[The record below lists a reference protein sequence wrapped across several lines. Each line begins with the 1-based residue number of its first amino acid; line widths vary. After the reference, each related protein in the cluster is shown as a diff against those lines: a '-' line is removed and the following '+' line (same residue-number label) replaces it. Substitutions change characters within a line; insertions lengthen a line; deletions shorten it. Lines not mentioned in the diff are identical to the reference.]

1 MACRDSRAA
10 RQPESGGTQ
19 GGAKPRV
26 VAGWIAHRLF
36 RPERLHLDAAS
47 CVRPDGS
54 PVKMPPIRTD
64 RDGERLRFLPNGRA
78 LGYMRGDGAPDGKQI
93 VFDRQRENSAVVL
106 IDLREKL

>member
-1 MACRDSRAA
+1 
-10 RQPESGGTQ
+10 
-19 GGAKPRV
+19 
-26 VAGWIAHRLF
+26 
-36 RPERLHLDAAS
+36 
-47 CVRPDGS
+47 
-54 PVKMPPIRTD
+54 MPPIRTD